1 MSSTHHA
8 DAATS
13 TCARSDIDTL
23 NGDDSDFEECEDT
36 PGFICEEEDD
46 DEELALDEND
56 EPIAADDE
64 LEGATVNRT
73 NTRAGRRAASRCRRA
88 SRAISAAARTAS
100 RSALAHDESR
110 RRVRREHRA
119 RRARRHAPRGS
130 GRRARSAKRSRAS
143 TTSTDE
149 HGVLPERTRSRSASD
164 VALTVSGRYNRT
176 HVVLED
182 QIDDDLNGDHTF
194 QRFNPAVGL
203 TWRIGAATFYA
214 GYSEASRAPSP
225 VELTCADE
233 DDPCRLPNAF
243 VADPP
248 LEQVVAKTF
257 EAGVRGAL
265 ERRPLARGRVPHDER
280 RRHPVHQRRRA
291 DEPGLLRQR
300 RRDAPRRRRAQSRRR
315 RRRAARL
322 VRRLHVSRRDVPRGL
337 RGREREPSRGRR
349 RRDRGREPAIACR

>member
-1 MSSTHHA
+1 MTRVATDLIGNGAAPEDLLELDREAIFTRPDRTREHA
-8 DAATS
+8 DDAQRATAS
-13 TCARSDIDTL
+13 RRCRRTVTLRGNLYVRASDVDTL

-36 PGFICEEEDD
+36 PGFICEEEGD
-46 DEELALDEND
+46 DEEIVLDENG

-73 NTRAGRRAASRCRRA
+73 STEQNGSGFGLQAASRA
-88 SRAISAAARTAS
+88 TSAAARTAS

-119 RRARRHAPRGS
+119 RRARRDAA
-130 GRRARSAKRSRAS
+130 RRARRRVRRRSLHGPRGI
-143 TTSTDE
+143 DRE
-149 HGVLPERTRSRSASD
+149 HGLYLTNTFTLGERA
-164 VALTVSGRYNRT
+164 ALTVSGRYNRT
-176 HVVLED
+176 QVVLED
-182 QIDDDLNGDHTF
+182 QIDDDLDGDHTF

-203 TWRIGAATFYA
+203 TWARTPSTFYA

-257 EAGVRGAL
+257 EAGVRGASAAAAGMPACSA
-265 ERRPLARGRVPHDER
+265 RRTTTTSYSSAR
-280 RRHPVHQRRRA
+280 
-291 DEPGLLRQR
+291 
-300 RRDAPRRRRAQSRRR
+300 
-315 RRRAARL
+315 AR
-322 VRRLHVSRRDVPRGL
+322 
-337 RGREREPSRGRR
+337 
-349 RRDRGREPAIACR
+349 